1 MAQSRISRGDEDMTK
16 TAKARR
22 ILINDDGWIMSKAEP
37 PLTVNALKKRMVDS
51 YQDSPVVD
59 VEVSV
64 HYN

>member
-1 MAQSRISRGDEDMTK
+1 MTK